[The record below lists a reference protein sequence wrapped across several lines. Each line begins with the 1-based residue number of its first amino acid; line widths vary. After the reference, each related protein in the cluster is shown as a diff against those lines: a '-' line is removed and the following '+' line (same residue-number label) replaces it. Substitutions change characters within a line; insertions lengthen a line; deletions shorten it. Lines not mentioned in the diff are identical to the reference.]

1 MCKTM
6 FCSFFNEVQFRWN
19 LKSLFEYEH
28 AYLYAAVLYVLCTHA
43 ETIRR
48 HECVLGPRRRFVM
61 EHKKK

>member
-28 AYLYAAVLYVLCTHA
+28 AHLYAAVLYVLSDYAHA
-43 ETIRR
+43 QRQ
-48 HECVLGPRRRFVM
+48 
-61 EHKKK
+61 